1 MVSLV
6 NQKVTQD
13 HLQRKAYLYVRQSSL
28 RQVRVHQESG
38 RRQYALQQR
47 ALELGWSKGRI
58 VVIDTD
64 QGHSA
69 ASTADREGFRKLVAE
84 VGMRKAGII
93 LGLEVSRLA
102 RNNSDW
108 HQLLEICG
116 LTQTL
121 ILDEDGLYDPC
132 NFNDRL
138 LLGLK
143 GAMSEAEL
151 HILKSRM
158 RGGVLNKAQR
168 GELHLHL
175 PVGFVYDD
183 EGKVILDPDKQV
195 QQSIRLLFQTYR
207 RVGTARKVV
216 IYFCQEGILFPR
228 HPHGQIKEKLEWK
241 KLYASLAR
249 DILHNPV
256 YAGAFVYGR
265 SREIRRADG
274 TTGRLTIPREQW
286 KVLIKD
292 VHEGYISWEE
302 YEKNQKQLQYWAQAK
317 GRGNARQGPPR
328 EGCALLQGLVICGLC
343 GKRMNIHYHKR
354 AGRRIPSYVCIVESR
369 EWGGSRCQGV
379 KGDGIDKAVGKL
391 LMESVTPL
399 TLEVALNV
407 QKELQQRFDETDRIR
422 RQQVERAQY
431 EANLAKR
438 RYMQVDPDNRLVVGT
453 LETRWNEKLCALE
466 KSKEEYERLS
476 RDDHEAMNDRK
487 QKEILSLATDF
498 PKLWQ
503 NPNVADRERKRMIRL
518 LVEDVTLLVGKEV
531 TLHIR
536 FKGGAT
542 KTIYVPKPKPC
553 NESRQTDPEVVKIID
568 RLLEN
573 YIDREVAAQLNE
585 QGFRTGGRG
594 LPFNVQKVGA
604 IQRKYGLKSRYQ
616 RLREKGMLEVAE
628 IAKKLNIASGTVRRW
643 GRKGLFIRHEYTHGK
658 FLFEPPANQDYRK
671 CKHFKNRM
679 MLLSENRQRNNKE
692 V

>member
-47 ALELGWSKGRI
+47 ATELGWSKGRI
-58 VVIDTD
+58 VIIDND
-64 QGHSA
+64 QGQSA
-69 ASTADREGFRKLVAE
+69 TSTADREGFQKLVAD
-84 VGMRKAGII
+84 VGMCKAGII

-116 LTQTL
+116 LTKTL

-151 HILKSRM
+151 HILRSRM

-168 GELHLHL
+168 GELRLPL
-175 PVGFVYDD
+175 PVGFEYDD
-183 EGKVILDPDKQV
+183 EGKVILDPDIQV
-195 QQSIRLLFQTYR
+195 QQSVRLLFQTYR
-207 RVGTARKVV
+207 RVGSARKVV
-216 IYFCQEGILFPR
+216 IHFREQGLLFPR
-228 HPHGQIKEKLEWK
+228 HPHGQMKEKSAWK
-241 KLYASLAR
+241 QLYGSLAR

-256 YAGAFVYGR
+256 YTGAFVYGR
-265 SREIRRADG
+265 SREVRRPDG
-274 TTGRLTIPREQW
+274 TTGRFSVPREQW

-292 VHEGYISWEE
+292 AHEGYISWEE
-302 YEKNQKQLQYWAQAK
+302 YEKNQKQLQYWA
-317 GRGNARQGPPR
+317 GRTESQGPPR
-328 EGCALLQGLVICGLC
+328 EGCALLQGLAICGIC
-343 GKRMNIHYHKR
+343 GKRMTIHYHKR
-354 AGRRIPSYVCIVESR
+354 NGHLIPSYVCTLESG

-379 KGDGIDKAVGKL
+379 RGEGIDKAVGKL

-399 TLEVALNV
+399 TLEVALSV

-422 RQQVERAQY
+422 RQQVERAKY

-453 LETRWNEKLCALE
+453 LETNWNEKLCALE
-466 KSKEEYERLS
+466 EAKDEYEHLRKN
-476 RDDHEAMNDRK
+476 DHKALNDKK
-487 QKEILSLATDF
+487 QKEILSLAADF
-498 PKLWQ
+498 PKLWE
-503 NPNVADRERKRMIRL
+503 NPNVPHRERKRMIRL
-518 LVEDVTLLVGKEV
+518 LIEDVTLLVGKEV
-531 TLHIR
+531 TVNIR

-542 KTIYVPKPKPC
+542 KTISVPKPKPC
-553 NESRQTDPEVVKIID
+553 HESRKTNPEVVRIID
-568 RLLEN
+568 KLLDD
-573 YIDREVAAQLNE
+573 YISRDVAVKLNE
-585 QGFRTGGRG
+585 QGYCSGWYG
-594 LPFNVQKVGA
+594 LPFNGQMVGE
-604 IQRKYGLKSRYQ
+604 IQRKYGLKSRYE
-616 RLREKGMLEVAE
+616 RFREKGLLGIEEV
-628 IAKKLNIASGTVRRW
+628 AKKLNIAPGTVRRW
-643 GRKGLFIRHEYTHGK
+643 
-658 FLFEPPANQDYRK
+658 Q
-671 CKHFKNRM
+671 
-679 MLLSENRQRNNKE
+679 
-692 V
+692 

>member
-28 RQVRVHQESG
+28 RQVRVHQESS
-38 RRQYALQQR
+38 RRQYALKQK
-47 ALELGWSKGRI
+47 ATELGWSKGRI
-58 VVIDTD
+58 IVIDND

-69 ASTADREGFRKLVAE
+69 TSTVDREGFQKLVTE
-84 VGMRKAGII
+84 VGMCKAGII

-116 LTQTL
+116 LTKTL

-143 GAMSEAEL
+143 GTMSEAEI
-151 HILKSRM
+151 HILRSRM

-168 GELHLHL
+168 GELRLPL

-183 EGKVILDPDKQV
+183 EDKVILDPDKQV
-195 QQSIRLLFQTYR
+195 QQSICLLFRTYR
-207 RVGTARKVV
+207 RVGSARKVV
-216 IYFCQEGILFPR
+216 IYFHQQGLLFPR
-228 HPHGQIKEKLEWK
+228 HPHGQMNEKSAWK
-241 KLYASLAR
+241 QLYGSLAR

-265 SREIRRADG
+265 SREVRRADG
-274 TTGRLTIPREQW
+274 TTSRRIVPREQW

-292 VHEGYISWEE
+292 AHEGYISWDE
-302 YEKNQKQLQYWAQAK
+302 YEKNQKQLQYWVERTK
-317 GRGNARQGPPR
+317 GKGPPR
-328 EGCALLQGLVICGLC
+328 EGCALLQGLAICGIC
-343 GKRMNIHYHKR
+343 GKRMTIHYHKR
-354 AGRRIPSYVCIVESR
+354 NGRCIPSYTCTLESG

-379 KGDGIDKAVGKL
+379 RGEGIDKAVGEL

-407 QKELQQRFDETDRIR
+407 QKELQQRLDETDKIR

-453 LETRWNEKLCALE
+453 LEANWNDKLCALE
-466 KSKEEYERLS
+466 KAKDEYERL
-476 RDDHEAMNDRK
+476 RKNDYKILNDTK
-487 QKEILSLATDF
+487 QKEIMSLATDF
-498 PKLWQ
+498 PKLWT
-503 NPNVADRERKRMIRL
+503 NPDVSDRERKRMIRL
-518 LVEDVTLLVGKEV
+518 LIEDVTLLVGKEV
-531 TLHIR
+531 TINIR
-536 FKGGAT
+536 FRGGAT
-542 KTIYVPKPKPC
+542 KTIYMPKPKPC
-553 NESRQTDPEVVKIID
+553 PELRRTDPEVVKMID
-568 RLLEN
+568 KLLDD
-573 YIDREVAAQLNE
+573 YIGGDVATKLNE
-585 QGFRTGGRG
+585 QGFRSGWCK
-594 LPFNVQKVGA
+594 LPFNGQMVGD
-604 IQRKYGLKSRYQ
+604 IQRNYGIKSRYE
-616 RLREKGMLEVAE
+616 RLREKGFLSVEEV
-628 IAKKLNIASGTVRRW
+628 AKKLNVAPGTVRKW
-643 GRKGLFIRHEYTHGK
+643 QKIGLLKRHEYSSMK
-658 FLFEPPANQDYRK
+658 FLFEPPEDKDYKK
-671 CKHFKNRM
+671 CKHFKNRKA
-679 MLLSENRQRNNKE
+679 LLNENS
-692 V
+692 

>member
-1 MVSLV
+1 MVSQV
-6 NQKVTQD
+6 NQKVTQE
-13 HLQRKAYLYVRQSSL
+13 HLQRRAYLYIRQSSL

-47 ALELGWSKGRI
+47 AIELGWPKGRI
-58 VVIDTD
+58 VIIDND
-64 QGHSA
+64 QGQSA
-69 ASTADREGFRKLVAE
+69 APATDREGFRRLVAE

-116 LTQTL
+116 LSQTL

-158 RGGVLNKAQR
+158 RGGVLSKAQR
-168 GELHLHL
+168 GALHLHL

-183 EGKVILDPDKQV
+183 EGKVVLDPDKQV

-207 RVGTARKVV
+207 RVGSARRVV
-216 IYFCQEGILFPR
+216 VCFHQQGLLFPR

-241 KLYASLAR
+241 KLYSSLVR

-265 SREIRRADG
+265 SREIRRPDG
-274 TTGRLTIPREQW
+274 TTGRLSVPREQW

-302 YEKNQKQLQYWAQAK
+302 YEKNQKQLQYWTQAK
-317 GRGNARQGPPR
+317 GGTNKRQGPPR
-328 EGCALLQGLVICGLC
+328 EGCALLQGLVICGIC
-343 GKRMNIHYHKR
+343 GKRMTVHYHKR
-354 AGRRIPSYVCIVESR
+354 AGRPIPSYVCTMEQR

-379 KGDGIDKAVGKL
+379 MGEGADKAVGNL

-399 TLEVALNV
+399 NLEVALNV
-407 QKELQQRFDETDRIR
+407 QKELQQRFDETDKIR

-431 EANLAKR
+431 ETNLAKR

-453 LETRWNEKLCALE
+453 LETNWNEKLCALE
-466 KSKEEYERLS
+466 KAKEEYERL
-476 RDDHEAMNDRK
+476 RQDDQMTMNDKKRE
-487 QKEILSLATDF
+487 EIISLATDF
-498 PKLWQ
+498 PRLWQ
-503 NPNVADRERKRMIRL
+503 NPNVPDRERKRMMRL
-518 LVEDVTLLVGKEV
+518 LIEDVTLLVGKDV
-531 TLHIR
+531 T
-536 FKGGAT
+536 
-542 KTIYVPKPKPC
+542 PKPC
-553 NESRQTDPEVVKIID
+553 HESMQTKPEIVKTID
-568 RLLEN
+568 CLLDH
-573 YIDREVAAQLNE
+573 YMGREVAAKLNQ
-585 QGFRTGGRG
+585 QGFRSGGHG
-594 LPFNVQKVGA
+594 LPFNVQMVGA
-604 IQRKYGLKSRYQ
+604 IQRKYGLKSRYD
-616 RLREKGMLEVAE
+616 RFRERGMLKVEEV
-628 IAKKLNIASGTVRRW
+628 AKKLNVASGTVRRW
-643 GRKGLFIRHEYTHGK
+643 QKEGLLKRYEYTKGK
-658 FLFEPPANQDYRK
+658 FLFESPGNRDYKK

-679 MLLSENRQRNNKE
+679 MLLNENSQRNNQE
-692 V
+692 VQYEQ